1 MAVKGT
7 LKSNGNEIL
16 IKQNQIE
23 GLKIGMQNLKNYV
36 DENFLPSTGIG
47 NIQINQNDST
57 IRPKDGDYKL
67 WFGAEDK
74 IYYFEDP
81 QVLQG
86 LKEKEPFE
94 LATKGDIF
102 NAQLGGTVNADSI
115 YLRLDGENIDDFVGI
130 NTNTSIANID
140 EDGSIN
146 DVKQLKDY
154 FEIDEFY
161 SLTGKVKKAV
171 EADKL
176 ISKTGYI
183 DDISLSEIF
192 EQDNNGK
199 ATNKVK
205 YAIETGTSEL
215 VKGISNSVY
224 AVVTVPGLYV
234 YSITDSGNSRQFT
247 ALLNIVDLSKDSKTC
262 VDFFIGTINGAE
274 GTFLACTLTYKADT
288 GKVEL
293 WSNEKVGN
301 NYVLDNICRRI
312 MKY

>member
-16 IKQNQIE
+16 IKQSQIE
-23 GLKIGMQNLKNYV
+23 GL
-36 DENFLPSTGIG
+36 DNFNAATA
-47 NIQINQNDST
+47 QT
-57 IRPKDGDYKL
+57 
-67 WFGAEDK
+67 
-74 IYYFEDP
+74 
-81 QVLQG
+81 
-86 LKEKEPFE
+86 
-94 LATKGDIF
+94 ATKALQDGEGRNIYSTYATKEELTNATFGDI
-102 NAQLGGTVNADSI
+102 NADGT
-115 YLRLDGENIDDFVGI
+115 YLRLDGSNISSFAGI
-130 NTNTSIANID
+130 TTDNSIASID
-140 EDGSIN
+140 ENGSVN

-154 FEIDEFY
+154 FEIDEYY

-192 EQDNNGK
+192 EQDNDGK

-205 YAIETGTSEL
+205 YAIETSTSNL
-215 VKGISNSVY
+215 VKGSSSSVY
-224 AVVTVPGLYV
+224 AVVAVPGLYV
-234 YSITDSGNSRQFT
+234 YSITDSSNSRQLT

-262 VDFFIGTINGAE
+262 VDFFIGTINGVE

-288 GKVEL
+288 GRVEL

-301 NYVLDNICRRI
+301 NYVLDNICRMI
-312 MKY
+312 MKYE

>member
-23 GLKIGMQNLKNYV
+23 GL
-36 DENFLPSTGIG
+36 DNFNAATA
-47 NIQINQNDST
+47 QT
-57 IRPKDGDYKL
+57 
-67 WFGAEDK
+67 
-74 IYYFEDP
+74 
-81 QVLQG
+81 
-86 LKEKEPFE
+86 
-94 LATKGDIF
+94 ATKALQDGEGRNIYSTYATKEEVA
-102 NAQLGGTVNADSI
+102 NAELGTGSTSADEI
-115 YLRLDGENIDDFVGI
+115 YLRLDGSNISDFAGI
-130 NTNTSIANID
+130 TTDNSIASID
-140 EDGSIN
+140 EGGSVN

-154 FEIDEFY
+154 FEIDENY

-192 EQDNNGK
+192 EQDNDGK

-205 YAIETGTSEL
+205 YAIEANKSDL
-215 VKGISNSVY
+215 VKGSSSSVY
-224 AVVTVPGLYV
+224 AVVAVPGLYV
-234 YSITDSGNSRQFT
+234 YSITDSSNSRQLT

-262 VDFFIGTINGAE
+262 VDFFIGTINEVE

-288 GKVEL
+288 GRVEL

-301 NYVLDNICRRI
+301 NYVLDNICRMI
-312 MKY
+312 MKYE